1 MATHSSILAWKI
13 LWAEEPGRLQSRS
26 LQSQTHIHPFA
37 SRQVSDSQLLLFFS
51 SLWHLHFYFIITL
64 VVCPLRSYLDTET
77 FSLHSLP
84 YQVQGFISCSLYLA
98 LINGK
103 SRKSGFAKHFMKR
116 FRFLGSSFL

>member
-13 LWAEEPGRLQSRS
+13 LWAEAPGGLQSRS
-26 LQSQTHIHPFA
+26 LQSQTYIHPFA
-37 SRQVSDSQLLLFFS
+37 SGQVSDSQLLLFFS

-64 VVCPLRSYLDTET
+64 VVCPLRSHLDTET

-103 SRKSGFAKHFMKR
+103 SRKSGLCKTLHEKV
-116 FRFLGSSFL
+116 